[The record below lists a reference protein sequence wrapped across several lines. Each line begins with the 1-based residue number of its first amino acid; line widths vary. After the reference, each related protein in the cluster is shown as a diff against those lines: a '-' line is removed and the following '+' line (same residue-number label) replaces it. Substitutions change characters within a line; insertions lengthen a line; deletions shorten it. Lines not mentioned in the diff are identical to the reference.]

1 MWWLD
6 DVQQPQNDQ
15 DYDER
20 PHPSAPKSLRQIP
33 FAVSDRYDEELGCPL
48 VNQAP
53 QVPLQPTPENGTGDK
68 ASRQGSAQVWP

>member
-20 PHPSAPKSLRQIP
+20 PHPSAPKSLRQVLL
-33 FAVSDRYDEELGCPL
+33 ASSDRNLEELGGSL

-53 QVPLQPTPENGTGDK
+53 QVPLQTPPENRARDK
-68 ASRQGSAQVWP
+68 APAQCSAQIRP